1 MSSVV
6 NELLAVAREGFEPTR
21 PFGPMLLRH
30 RCLASSSTWPKIVSP
45 LGFEPPKP
53 KGAGFNTDKRIELL
67 IVTKFSITVIE

>member
-30 RCLASSSTWPKIVSP
+30 RCLPVSAPGQNLQDASNEELPT
-45 LGFEPPKP
+45 LFC
-53 KGAGFNTDKRIELL
+53 RI
-67 IVTKFSITVIE
+67 